1 MTNHSKKITGSVVS
15 VHTGNSVDMSKE
27 SMGKVQVEL
36 DGFVGDKHRSYMRG
50 TYEGESVPLGT
61 VRRNDRQ
68 WSAVSVEELAKIQEM
83 MELETTL
90 TAATLGANLCFEGI
104 PNFSQLP
111 KGPQLVFPS
120 GATLMV
126 EDYNPPCKD
135 MSEQIAKTHT
145 TISSESPRRLA
156 FAKASKRLRGLV
168 GVVDVA
174 GEINAGDVVIIIIY
188 DPIRL
193 SNFLNKQD

>member
-1 MTNHSKKITGSVVS
+1 MTDYSQNTGSVVS
-15 VHTGNSVDMSKE
+15 VHAGNNVDMSKE

-61 VRRNDRQ
+61 IRRNDRQ
-68 WSAVSVEELAKIQEM
+68 WSAVSMEELAKIQEA

-90 TAATLGANLCFEGI
+90 TAVTLGANLCFEGI

-111 KGPQLVFPS
+111 KGTQLVFPS

-135 MSEQIAKTHT
+135 MSEHIAKTHT
-145 TISSESPRRLA
+145 TISGESPRRLA

-174 GEINAGDVVIIIIY
+174 GEISAGDVVIIKIY
-188 DPIRL
+188 DPKRL
-193 SNFLNKQD
+193 SNFLTSEA